1 MNFAEF
7 YDLFQ
12 ADVDYEALI
21 EPIVPYLKQNQT
33 ILDAGCGSGYILAHL
48 IKKGY
53 NVIGID
59 RDEAMLE
66 RAHKKIGVD
75 GYSKQL
81 FLHDLKYPLKQK
93 FHQMIALLDVFH
105 YFKGIKTLAKNL
117 YNALYDSGTLIID
130 LYKEPQAYL
139 ESGKIEGFKYQW
151 EMTTTHN
158 SLVHKISVKKGK
170 IESNYVVRQYL
181 YDLDYYLN
189 VLKDVG
195 FSIQTFNGFDDRKVY
210 LVCTK

>member
-1 MNFAEF
+1 MEFAEF

-21 EPIVPYLKQNQT
+21 QPILPYLKKDET

-48 IKKGY
+48 LNKGY

-66 RAHKKIGVD
+66 RAHKKISTY

-105 YFKGIKTLAKNL
+105 YFKGIKNLAKNM
-117 YNALYDSGTLIID
+117 YNALYDGGTLIID
-130 LYKEPQAYL
+130 LYKEPQTYA
-139 ESGKIEGFKYQW
+139 ESGKIEGFKYYW
-151 EMTTTHN
+151 EMSTIHN
-158 SLVHKISVKKGK
+158 ILKHKITLKKGK
-170 IESNYVVRQYL
+170 IESHYVVRQYL
-181 YDLDYYLN
+181 YNLDYYLN

-195 FSIQTFNGFDDRKVY
+195 FSIQTFNGFDDRKIY